1 MRNIK
6 TTVYLCYNFSLII
19 IYLELRI
26 HSFVLKSIVRWARL
40 RNSFIHSNSI
50 IDIFQGSMPIGST
63 NKAGGTGTGGATGSG
78 RTVMRPPWVK
88 DGPKPIP
95 MPSQEAPWV
104 KRNSIVDKPAANGQP
119 AQKEVKLQSRE
130 IKVPVTTERKQ
141 SIPEPVATVKP
152 GLKGKVAA
160 KPPPPPV
167 EESSDS
173 SSEYE
178 EVTETETE
186 ESEEEEIEVKPLP
199 IQVKLKPVEKK
210 QPIKLD
216 KSASTD
222 KAGKF
227 VRPVLKK
234 VAKIDEEPK
243 PAPPPP
249 VIERPA
255 LKTVAKPE
263 EKEPPKE
270 EKKDFRPKLKKVDS
284 TTKRRK
290 STSHFFHSFSF
301 VPFNL
306 DTLTLRILI

>member
-1 MRNIK
+1 
-6 TTVYLCYNFSLII
+6 
-19 IYLELRI
+19 
-26 HSFVLKSIVRWARL
+26 
-40 RNSFIHSNSI
+40 
-50 IDIFQGSMPIGST
+50 MPIGST

-78 RTVMRPPWVK
+78 RTVMRPPWIK

-95 MPSQEAPWV
+95 MPSQDAPWV
-104 KRNSIVDKPAANGQP
+104 KRNSIVDKSANGQP
-119 AQKEVKLQSRE
+119 VQKEVKLQSRE
-130 IKVPVTTERKQ
+130 IKVPVMTERKK

-152 GLKGKVAA
+152 ALKGKTPV
-160 KPPPPPV
+160 KPPIV
-167 EESSDS
+167 ESSSS

-178 EVTETETE
+178 YVTETETE
-186 ESEEEEIEVKPLP
+186 EEESEEEEVEIKPEVKPLP
-199 IQVKLKPVEKK
+199 IQVKLRPVEKK
-210 QPIKLD
+210 PIKLD

-227 VRPVLKK
+227 VRPTLKK

-249 VIERPA
+249 VIERKT

-270 EKKDFRPKLKKVDS
+270 EKKDFRPPLKKVES

-290 STSHFFHSFSF
+290 SH
-301 VPFNL
+301 
-306 DTLTLRILI
+306 